1 MLYKVATLVTALLA
15 GSAAAKAPSWDEW
28 AHGRVVV
35 NNITMHYRYAGHG
48 PPLLLVHGNPQHSI
62 TWRLLGPLMAEK
74 YTVIAPDNRGMG
86 DSTIPPDGDYTSE
99 AMASDLE
106 GLLDYLNITKANIF
120 SHDKGTGAA
129 VALAMKRPSLVAALG
144 VVEYGLPGH
153 GYEQA
158 WTPTYTW
165 DTYGL
170 WPLAAWAVPDEAERF
185 MEGREREVVLSFFFH
200 ASYTGISGF
209 PAYAID
215 SVVDSLRKPGGLRA
229 MFGAFGARTMGLDA
243 AFFGALNKKPLT
255 VPFLAMAGEASL
267 ADVLKPVWGPIGK
280 NTVLD
285 IVPQS
290 GHFPADENPEWLE
303 QRLNKFFDPYLHQLK
318 VADLSVLKNRVTLVP
333 PI

>member
-1 MLYKVATLVTALLA
+1 MLHKAIALLTALLV
-15 GSAAAKAPSWDEW
+15 GSTAATAPSWDEW
-28 AHGRVVV
+28 AHGRVIV
-35 NNITMHYRYAGHG
+35 NSITMHYRYAGHG

-62 TWRLLGPLMAEK
+62 TWHLLGPLMAEK
-74 YTVIAPDNRGMG
+74 YTVITPDNRGMG

-106 GLLDYLNITKANIF
+106 GLLDYFNITNANVF

-200 ASYTGISGF
+200 ASYT
-209 PAYAID
+209 A
-215 SVVDSLRKPGGLRA
+215 GGLRA
-229 MFGAFGARTMGLDA
+229 MFGAFVARTMGLDA
-243 AFFGALNKKPLT
+243 QFFDALNKKPLT
-255 VPFLAMAGEASL
+255 VPFPAMAGEASL
-267 ADVLKPVWGPIGK
+267 ADVLKPVWGPIG
-280 NTVLD
+280 NHTELD

-318 VADLSVLKNRVTLVP
+318 VVDFSVLKNRVTLVP

>member
-1 MLYKVATLVTALLA
+1 MDADTTLVV
-15 GSAAAKAPSWDEW
+15 AARP
-28 AHGRVVV
+28 
-35 NNITMHYRYAGHG
+35 M
-48 PPLLLVHGNPQHSI
+48 
-62 TWRLLGPLMAEK
+62 MADK
-74 YTVIAPDNRGMG
+74 YIVIALDNRGMG

-129 VALAMKRPSLVAALG
+129 
-144 VVEYGLPGH
+144 
-153 GYEQA
+153 QA

-170 WPLAAWAVPDEAERF
+170 WSLAAWAVPDEAERF

-209 PAYAID
+209 PAYTID

-229 MFGAFGARTMGLDA
+229 MFGAFAARTMGLDA
-243 AFFGALNKKPLT
+243 QFFSAMNKKPLT

-267 ADVLKPVWGPIGK
+267 ADVLKPVWGPIG
-280 NTVLD
+280 NHTELD

-290 GHFPADENPEWLE
+290 GHFPAGENPEWLE

-318 VADLSVLKNRVTLVP
+318 VVDLSVLKNRVTLVQ
-333 PI
+333 PIN